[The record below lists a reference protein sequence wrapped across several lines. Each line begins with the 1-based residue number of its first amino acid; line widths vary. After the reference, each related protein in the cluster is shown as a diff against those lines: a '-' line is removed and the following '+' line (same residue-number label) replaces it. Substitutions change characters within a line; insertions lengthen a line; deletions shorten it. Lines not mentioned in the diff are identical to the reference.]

1 MFPSF
6 KINEH
11 MTEEER
17 RRVRASSSVRAAQS
31 DNTSVKSEESKPPS
45 DVTII
50 KPDSDVTLM
59 SVKEMETLMSE
70 KEIEELI

>member
-1 MFPSF
+1 M
-6 KINEH
+6 
-11 MTEEER
+11 
-17 RRVRASSSVRAAQS
+17 RASSSVRAAQS